1 MIIGIM
7 SCVVNNHG
15 YYIDSAGLYQRSS
28 MPSITLHPNTDLCL
42 MNRTTLA
49 WAAFV
54 LMIAVA
60 FGAFGAHGLK
70 AVLSD
75 KELGQWQTGVQYQ
88 FYHGLGL
95 LFLALAGT
103 WLTAKELRSVR
114 LLFLLGIMLFCG
126 SLYLLSTR
134 AILGTE
140 ALTPFLG
147 PITPMGGLL
156 FIAGWGSLLVSAIRG
171 NKG

>member
-1 MIIGIM
+1 
-7 SCVVNNHG
+7 
-15 YYIDSAGLYQRSS
+15 
-28 MPSITLHPNTDLCL
+28 

-54 LMIAVA
+54 LMIAVG

-70 AVLSD
+70 AVLS
-75 KELGQWQTGVQYQ
+75 EQALGQWQTGVQYQ

-95 LFLALAGT
+95 LFLALAAT
-103 WLTAKELRSVR
+103 SLTPKQQTAVR
-114 LLFLLGIMLFCG
+114 LLFLLGMLFFCG

-140 ALTPFLG
+140 ALTPVFG
-147 PITPMGGLL
+147 PITPIGGLL
-156 FIAGWGSLLVSAIRG
+156 FIAGWGVLLVSAFRG